1 MNYLEEKGTS
11 DSLKEDLKN
20 SKKKK
25 RLILRTQQR
34 FKSERQLFDSVWT
47 YVYGMSKD
55 IICKDRKN
63 KLINIIKGYK
73 IWLTLMMLKT

>member
-1 MNYLEEKGTS
+1 MNYLEEKGTNE
-11 DSLKEDLKN
+11 SLKEDLKN

>member
-1 MNYLEEKGTS
+1 MNYLEEKGTN

-20 SKKKK
+20 SKKKE

>member
-1 MNYLEEKGTS
+1 MNYLEEKGTN
-11 DSLKEDLKN
+11 DSLKEDLKK
-20 SKKKK
+20 KKKK

>member
-1 MNYLEEKGTS
+1 MNYLEEKGTN

-20 SKKKK
+20 SKKK

-34 FKSERQLFDSVWT
+34 FKSERQLFDLVET

-73 IWLTLMMLKT
+73 I

>member
-1 MNYLEEKGTS
+1 MNYLEEKGTN

>member
-1 MNYLEEKGTS
+1 MNYLEEKGTN

-20 SKKKK
+20 SKTKK